1 MVSDA
6 TAKVG
11 DTVSDLA
18 AKTEKVVQEKIDQG
32 KPVLRDLQA
41 SAGAAIDKA
50 AGLARDASSA
60 GVQAVAQASDAI
72 QGVAREVGN
81 KVDQAATTA
90 YQEGARAGGYVIHAR
105 TTADRPAHCWC
116 YRVWPRLS
124 DTPELKIYASLR
136 SRSSLKRGRG
146 RSPRRPELW
155 PPAAVESVLARTAAV
170 RAGRERPVATASL
183 LGNVAVL
190 SG

>member
-18 AKTEKVVQEKIDQG
+18 AKTEKVVQDKIDQG

-60 GVQAVAQASDAI
+60 GVQAVAQAGDAMRGRQ
-72 QGVAREVGN
+72 QGGSGRHHCVSAGRPRRRVCEPICRR
-81 KVDQAATTA
+81 TA
-90 YQEGARAGGYVIHAR
+90 
-105 TTADRPAHCWC
+105 ADRSAHRRR
-116 YRVWPRLS
+116 YRIWARLS

-136 SRSSLKRGRG
+136 SR
-146 RSPRRPELW
+146 
-155 PPAAVESVLARTAAV
+155 
-170 RAGRERPVATASL
+170 ASL
-183 LGNVAVL
+183 NSKAAGP
-190 SG
+190 GQRPGCF

>member
-11 DTVSDLA
+11 DTVSNLA
-18 AKTEKVVQEKIDQG
+18 AKTENVVQEKIDQG

-60 GVQAVAQASDAI
+60 GIQAVTQASDTI

-81 KVDQAATTA
+81 KVDQAASTM
-90 YQEGARAGGYVIHAR
+90 YQRGARAGGYVSRYAEEQPLTALLIAGAIGYGLAYLIHR
-105 TTADRPAHCWC
+105 
-116 YRVWPRLS
+116 
-124 DTPELKIYASLR
+124 
-136 SRSSLKRGRG
+136 
-146 RSPRRPELW
+146 
-155 PPAAVESVLARTAAV
+155 
-170 RAGRERPVATASL
+170 
-183 LGNVAVL
+183 N
-190 SG
+190 